1 MVYSTVSPVTKTLFD
16 DLEIW
21 NSVPADAWR
30 K

>member
-1 MVYSTVSPVTKTLFD
+1 VYSTVAPVTKALFD

-21 NSVPADAWR
+21 STPPADAWR